1 MRKVKKGI
9 LLAFILCL
17 PFVMICHIGKNKK
30 QIEDLQC
37 GKIQMEEG
45 YIPTSDLHP
54 WAAYLWIFPYGIV
67 EVVAVTFY
75 LIYRQD

>member
-30 QIEDLQC
+30 QIENLQS

-45 YIPTSDLHP
+45 YIPTSALHP
-54 WAAYLWIFPYGIV
+54 WAAWYYVKIS
-67 EVVAVTFY
+67 
-75 LIYRQD
+75 DN

>member
-30 QIEDLQC
+30 QIENLQS

-45 YIPTSDLHP
+45 YIPTSALHP

-67 EVVAVTFY
+67 EVVAVTVY
-75 LIYRQD
+75 LIYR

>member
-1 MRKVKKGI
+1 
-9 LLAFILCL
+9 
-17 PFVMICHIGKNKK
+17 
-30 QIEDLQC
+30 
-37 GKIQMEEG
+37 MEEG